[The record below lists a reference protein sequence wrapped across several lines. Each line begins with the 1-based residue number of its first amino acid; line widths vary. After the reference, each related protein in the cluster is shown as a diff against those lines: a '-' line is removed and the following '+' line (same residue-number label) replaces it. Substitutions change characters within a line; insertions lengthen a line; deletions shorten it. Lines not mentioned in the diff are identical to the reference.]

1 MKTMKFLI
9 LVALMLSMVL
19 ALSGCGLVDRVKGW
33 LGMGDT
39 EEGDPAI
46 RAVYDSYVAYT
57 TAAGGEPLDYATWLA
72 GIKGERGE
80 SISVTGCTVVAT
92 TAAGVTYRLSFSDG
106 SYSDFTVPPV
116 GGDRIADLETLLNL
130 VEVTRTPSK
139 TEGQSTVT
147 GGATTSKE
155 ITSTFVGWAFY
166 MTKTAM
172 FGDADEVVGM
182 YLNSFNIEAIDGV
195 DEAELTVEFLSIDG
209 KESFLKANVVVSYSA
224 TVKPQGVADYFLDVN
239 ITKEDLADLG
249 EEFMIGLVMR
259 GTPRVRMQASQN
271 ATYTL
276 ASADKMKAKLPNGT
290 MAYSGYYTKAETAG
304 ARINLACSHT
314 ANTPDIFFS
323 TEIEE
328 TVTINGIAAGGATG
342 GSSADASA
350 SDLLRLPEYYELV
363 VGDNFELFYKGIV
376 LCVNSDLYDFELSFE
391 SGKNLGKGYARKYVW
406 TPTAADIGTH
416 VLNIKVRSN
425 EGRVVDE
432 GSVELRVAAVPQSP
446 AEEKVILSLGA
457 SMTSGGQW
465 VKEMYRRL
473 TGTGGTPAAD
483 GLTNIKLIGSKGE
496 GDVRYEGY
504 GGWTYTSFSTANKR
518 NDHMILTGN
527 FSDKNDAEDQ
537 HSSYVDSNGQV
548 WKIEYVT
555 ATEMKIICSSTSGKL
570 PSTASGTLKH
580 QSGGVNTKDI
590 VYTSARQADANPFWD
605 ATKGRNNFKAY
616 AEKYGVEKIDEVI
629 TLLGWN
635 QTTSTPEAFKETA
648 IKFIDSV
655 LADFPDCHIS
665 LIALQVPSRDG
676 FANNYGISWQWFDKV
691 DKAFDFQD
699 VYLEIANSPKYKGKV
714 SVISIAGQ
722 YDSAYNDI
730 KTTVD
735 VNNRNETDIVIGS
748 NGVHPANTG
757 YMQIADAVY
766 RHMIHRLHE

>member
-1 MKTMKFLI
+1 MKAMKFLI
-9 LVALMLSMVL
+9 LAALMLSMVL
-19 ALSGCGLVDRVKGW
+19 ALAGCGLVDRVMGL
-33 LGMGDT
+33 LGMGE

-57 TAAGGEPLDYATWLA
+57 TAAGGDPLDYATWLA

-80 SISVTGCTVVAT
+80 GVSVTGCTVVAT
-92 TAAGVTYRLSFSDG
+92 TEAGVTYRLSFSDG
-106 SYSDFTVPPV
+106 SYTDFTVPPV
-116 GGDRIADLETLLNL
+116 GGDRAADLETLLSL
-130 VEVTRTPSK
+130 VEVERTPSR
-139 TEGQSTVT
+139 TEGQSTV
-147 GGATTSKE
+147 GNGATTSKD

-172 FGDADEVVGM
+172 FGDADEVVGI
-182 YLNSFNIEAIDGV
+182 YLNSFNIEAVDGV

-209 KESFLKANVVVSYSA
+209 KESFLKANAVVSYSA
-224 TVKPQGVADYFLDVN
+224 TVEPQGVADYFLDVN
-239 ITKEDLADLG
+239 ITKDDLADLG

-271 ATYTL
+271 STYTL
-276 ASADKMKAKLPNGT
+276 ASTDKMKAKLANGT
-290 MAYSGYYTKAETAG
+290 MAYSGYYTKTEAAG
-304 ARINLACSHT
+304 ARINLACAYS

-323 TEIEE
+323 TAIEE
-328 TVTINGIAAGGATG
+328 KVTINGIAAGGAAG
-342 GSSADASA
+342 GSSNADATV
-350 SDLLRLPEYYELV
+350 SDFLRLPEYYELV
-363 VGDNFELFYKGIV
+363 VGDNFELFYKGLV
-376 LCVNSDLYDFELSFE
+376 LCVDSDVYDFELSFK

-416 VLNIKVRSN
+416 VLQIKVRNN
-425 EGRVVDE
+425 EGKIVDE

-457 SMTSGGQW
+457 SMTAGGQW
-465 VKEMYRRL
+465 VTEMYRRL

-518 NDHMILTGN
+518 NDHMILTGD
-527 FSDKNDAEDQ
+527 FSDKNDTQDQ

-555 ATEMKIICSSTSGKL
+555 ATEMKIICNSTSGKL
-570 PSTASGTLKH
+570 PSTTGGRLTH

-590 VYTSARQADANPFWD
+590 VYSSARQADANPFWD
-605 ATKGRNNFKAY
+605 AAKGKNNFKAY
-616 AEKYGVEKIDEVI
+616 AEKYGVERIDEVI

-635 QTTSTPEAFKETA
+635 QTTQTPEEFKETVT
-648 IKFIDSV
+648 KFIDSV
-655 LADFPDCHIS
+655 LADFPNCHIS

-676 FANNYGISWQWFDKV
+676 FANNYGVSWPWFEKV
-691 DKAFDFQD
+691 GKAFDFQD
-699 VYLEIANSPKYKGKV
+699 VYMEIANSPKYKGKV

-735 VNNRNETDIVIGS
+735 VNNRNDTDIVIGS
-748 NGVHPANTG
+748 NGVHPTNMG

-766 RHMIHRLHE
+766 RHMIHRLEE